1 MTNPVSRSRE
11 TKAPH
16 ARRIA
21 ITGSSGLIG
30 SALVRVLESR
40 GDTVLHVVRREARGP
55 SELSWKPET
64 GAIEAS
70 KLNGVDAIVNL
81 AGENLAQRW
90 SDSVKRRIYDSRVK
104 GTSLLARTI
113 AALDDQPAVL
123 LSGSAVGIYG
133 DRDDEVLDESS
144 GSGTGF
150 LADVCRAWEG
160 ATSVA
165 SAAGVRVV
173 HLRTGLVLAGAGGL
187 LQKML
192 IPFRLGVGG
201 KLGKGRQWMS
211 WIALEDHVAAMLFL
225 LDGSLNGAV
234 NLTAP
239 NPVRNSEFTKV
250 LAYVLGR
257 PSFFSVPKVA
267 LELAMG
273 EMARETALISQRA
286 MPKRLLEAGFAFQ
299 QPSVAGAL
307 RAALTRSAR

>member
-30 SALVRVLESR
+30 SALVRALESR
-40 GDTVLHVVRREARGP
+40 GDAVLHVVRRAARDAN
-55 SELSWKPET
+55 ELSWNPET
-64 GAIEAS
+64 GAIEAA
-70 KLNGVDAIVNL
+70 KLNGVDAVVNL

-90 SDSVKRRIYDSRVK
+90 TDSAKRRIYDSRVK
-104 GTSLLARTI
+104 GTALLARTI
-113 AALDDQPAVL
+113 AALDRQPSVL

-133 DRDDEVLDESS
+133 DRADVVLDESS

-165 SAAGVRVV
+165 SNAGIRVA
-173 HLRTGLVLAGAGGL
+173 HLRTGLVLAGSGGL
-187 LQKML
+187 LEKML
-192 IPFRLGVGG
+192 MPFRFGVGG
-201 KLGKGRQWMS
+201 KLGSGRQWMS
-211 WIALEDHVAAMLFL
+211 WIALDDHVSAMVFL
-225 LDGSLNGAV
+225 LDAALSGAV

-239 NPVRNSEFTKV
+239 NPVTNSEFTKV
-250 LAYVLGR
+250 LAHVLGR
-257 PSFFSVPKVA
+257 PSFVTVPRFA

-273 EMARETALISQRA
+273 EMARETALVSQRA
-286 MPKRLLEAGFAFQ
+286 MPKRLLEAGFTFQ
-299 QPSVAGAL
+299 QPSIEGAL
-307 RAALTRSAR
+307 RSVLTRSAR